1 MEYIFFLNIF
11 PPSKYLFRKFQYIID
26 LVKRLKRIFKGI
38 SFRLDELFFRNL
50 TLILATIL
58 IWRGV
63 WNFADKHFLPENF
76 MLSNLISI
84 VVGLLLLFVFDSEV
98 EEEVKKEKRSTRKV
112 F

>member
-1 MEYIFFLNIF
+1 MKKI
-11 PPSKYLFRKFQYIID
+11 RKF
-26 LVKRLKRIFKGI
+26 FKGI
-38 SFRLDELFFRNL
+38 SFKLDELFFRNL

-84 VVGLLLLFVFDSEV
+84 AVGLLLLFVFDSEV
-98 EEEVKKEKRSTRKV
+98 EEEVKKEKRGSRKGKAPEHRHLLNEHLN
-112 F
+112 